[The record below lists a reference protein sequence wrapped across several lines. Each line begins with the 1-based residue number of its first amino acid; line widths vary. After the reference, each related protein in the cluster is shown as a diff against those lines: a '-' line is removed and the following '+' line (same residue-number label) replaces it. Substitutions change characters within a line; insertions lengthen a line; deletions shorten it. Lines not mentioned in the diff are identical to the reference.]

1 MSRSPVTASIGRHVL
16 NNATHGVVVITRVV
30 ATTIHIGVT
39 THALRQTVNVVII
52 VITRGERRIFAR
64 VGNNMVTRRIGRF
77 GRVRIYRRLASHT
90 QQHAFPK
97 HHVVPSIDN
106 VFHVYQVIEILSHT
120 LIPLCVSIVK
130 REVKSH
136 ILSQDNEVL
145 LRSAR
150 FKIFPIGILIGR
162 IKVIPHFVVITIDTP
177 TFDMNLQGREFRK
190 LVLLSEMPSRVI

>member
-1 MSRSPVTASIGRHVL
+1 MTASIGRHVL

-52 VITRGERRIFAR
+52 VITRGERIIFAC
-64 VGNNMVTRRIGRF
+64 VGNNMIAQRIGRF
-77 GRVRIYRRLASHT
+77 GRVFGYRLLASHT

-97 HHVVPSIDN
+97 HNVVPSIDN
-106 VFHVYQVIEILSHT
+106 VFHVYQVIEIMSHT
-120 LIPLCVSIVK
+120 LVLLCVIIVK

-136 ILSQDNEVL
+136 ILPENNEVL

-150 FKIFPIGILIGR
+150 FKVVPIGILIGR
-162 IKVIPHFVVITIDTP
+162 IKVIPHFVVITIDMP
-177 TFDMNLQGREFRK
+177 TFDMNLQGREFRQF
-190 LVLLSEMPSRVI
+190 VLLSEMPSLVI